1 MYLKGGEHDEEGVL
15 KEILEW
21 DPASG
26 TWKNIG
32 ALKIA
37 RITHAVSLVKWN
49 DVKMFCT

>member
-1 MYLKGGEHDEEGVL
+1 MYLKGGENEGGVL

-37 RITHAVSLVKWN
+37 RIAHAVSLVKWN